1 MSVMLRSAGSVA
13 KIVEVSEVMPE
24 LERSRT
30 VVLGQ
35 HCKQLTGEAAV
46 LQQFGVVAQGESDG
60 DGEGEEDGVTER
72 PAVGDGEAE
81 AEQVGDDE
89 DETEHSRTKTPLG
102 AEKPL
107 PMVTGVPVPPG
118 IFLIALLPESATKTS
133 PLAVTK
139 TP

>member
-1 MSVMLRSAGSVA
+1 MSVMLRSAGSAA
-13 KIVEVSEVMPE
+13 KIVGGSVVMPE

-60 DGEGEEDGVTER
+60 DGESEDDGVTLGVTER

-81 AEQVGDDE
+81 AEQVGDGE
-89 DETEHSRTKTPLG
+89 AEAEQETGNSRTK
-102 AEKPL
+102 
-107 PMVTGVPVPPG
+107 MPVG
-118 IFLIALLPESATKTS
+118 L
-133 PLAVTK
+133 
-139 TP
+139 